1 MGDRLLTPTHAASW
15 RRAAVQPVLE
25 AYAASEAIDAVMLSG
40 STARGDADRW
50 SDTEVGVFW
59 SWPPTAEERGAIVQ
73 VAADIRMVT
82 GEDANPPWYDHVYLG
97 AKRPEGLMVEVVH
110 TPTSAVEETLDT
122 VLGSCQPDGP
132 GLDLSKGIVE
142 GREITGVRA
151 DVVRRWQERAATY
164 PRSLAIAVVQRD
176 GAIEQFWRWRM
187 LVDRDNPLLLAR
199 EFMRVASQLLNVLHA
214 LNGLYCGHPSAF
226 KRLDTLQHN
235 LTIGLLP
242 PRPRG
247 RRGPTR
253 PGRSNLRPSRNPP
266 TRSKRHPPANP
277 LPLQPPAPG
286 HPAHNHRHTRRRR
299 SQSQRPM
306 TSTDARS
313 WEPLVSPGSWLSWE
327 FAW

>member
-1 MGDRLLTPTHAASW
+1 
-15 RRAAVQPVLE
+15 
-25 AYAASEAIDAVMLSG
+25 MLSG

-97 AKRPEGLMVEVVH
+97 AKRPDGLMVEVVH
-110 TPTSAVEETLDT
+110 TPTRAVEETLDT

-132 GLDLSKGIVE
+132 GLDLIKGIVE

-235 LTIGLLP
+235 LTIAPPDLAARLRSVFSLP
-242 PRPRG
+242 APEGAAVLHDLVEATYDLVETRLPEVNVTHLRTLFHSN
-247 RRGPTR
+247 RQPLETLPTTTGT
-253 PGRSNLRPSRNPP
+253 PDADDRNP
-266 TRSKRHPPANP
+266 ND
-277 LPLQPPAPG
+277 Q
-286 HPAHNHRHTRRRR
+286 
-299 SQSQRPM
+299 
-306 TSTDARS
+306 
-313 WEPLVSPGSWLSWE
+313 
-327 FAW
+327 